1 MTTAISNVANTDIV
15 DLTLE
20 QAGASRTEVF
30 LEEPLLDATKD
41 YMVSCSEFAAPLSEE
56 GMMTYNLATSV
67 LLTIRRRNVGNNQGV
82 PYNVVPPEYNP
93 QLVLPQ
99 ILKMYSPA
107 DFITFV
113 AQWCSQ
119 FSKACYA
126 LGFDLEDTVPANH
139 QGNDNL
145 NVEVRENQLLS
156 FAITPAGVA
165 ILRGSAKFWR
175 NFYIEA
181 AGDLAPGVK
190 SYGQTL
196 FGFSEREL
204 ALTDTGAGISKAAAL
219 LIAGNGQYTPSN
231 IANTTQ
237 NYGYIGDHSL
247 FRYLDERMY
256 ISLEADLAL
265 PFNQLIRDGVETK
278 THEIATFPFQTKY
291 KTTIKMAD
299 NVVTSAI
306 DLEMD
311 TYVSRTHF
319 QSKTDPTF
327 SWYPLKS
334 SYMVQNMR
342 LSIFITRRR
351 FINNVWLYT
360 REPVKVHKDG
370 VWNASLKFVSVH

>member
-20 QAGASRTEVF
+20 QAGASRTEVY

-56 GMMTYNLATSV
+56 GMITYNIATSV
-67 LLTIRRRNVGNNQGV
+67 LLTIRRRFVGAAVGAPNNI
-82 PYNVVPPEYNP
+82 VPPEYYP
-93 QLVLPQ
+93 QLALPQ

-107 DFITFV
+107 DFMTFV

-126 LGFDLEDTVPANH
+126 LGFDFVDTIPPNH
-139 QGNDNL
+139 RLNDDRNI
-145 NVEVRENQLLS
+145 EVREHQLLS
-156 FAITPAGVA
+156 FAITPGGVP
-165 ILRGSAKFWR
+165 IFRGSAKFWR

-181 AGDLAPGVK
+181 AGDLATGLK
-190 SYGQTL
+190 SYAQTL
-196 FGFSEREL
+196 FGLSEREL
-204 ALTDTGAGISKAAAL
+204 ALTNDGGGISNTATL
-219 LIAGNGQYTPSN
+219 LVNAGQYTDSN

-237 NYGYIGDHSL
+237 NYGYMGDHSL

-291 KTTIKMAD
+291 KTTIKMSD
-299 NVVTSAI
+299 NVVQSALDI
-306 DLEMD
+306 EMD

-351 FINNVWLYT
+351 FINNRWMYT
-360 REPVKVHKDG
+360 REPVKIHQDG